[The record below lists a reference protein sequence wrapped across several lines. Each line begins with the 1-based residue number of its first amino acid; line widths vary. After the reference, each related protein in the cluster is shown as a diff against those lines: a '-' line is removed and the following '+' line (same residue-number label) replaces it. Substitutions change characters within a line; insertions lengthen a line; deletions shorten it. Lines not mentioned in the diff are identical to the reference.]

1 MNSTSGAPEPQD
13 EGAER
18 AQATSSAQTQASE
31 TARLGQGLKPARM
44 DSLDVFRGLTIAGM
58 ILVNDPGTWGAIY
71 WPLDHAEWN
80 GWTPTDL
87 IFPFF
92 LFIVGV
98 SMTLSFAARLRR
110 GVTRAAL
117 ARHIVIRSLLILVVA
132 YFLSLFPSF
141 HFATMRF
148 PGVLPRIAVCYLIG
162 GLFVLVTARR
172 KFGKD
177 GEDAGF
183 AVNIPAVASAL
194 AALLI
199 GYWALMRFVPVPG
212 FGVGNLTPEGNLA
225 AWIDRRVL
233 YGHMWSQL
241 KQVRDPEGLLSTL
254 PAIGTVLSGVL
265 VGEWLRSSRE
275 QTRKIAGLIGVG
287 AAAMIAGQLLHY
299 IFPINKNLWTST
311 FVVFTSGFA
320 MIVLAAC
327 MWIVDVKSWKK
338 WAWPFLVFGSN
349 AITAFFIATEL
360 AILSTRFHVHAGGR
374 TITWHGYVYNHFF
387 ANLATPKNAS
397 LLFAIFFVLLC
408 FLPMWL
414 LYRKR
419 IFIKL

>member
-1 MNSTSGAPEPQD
+1 
-13 EGAER
+13 
-18 AQATSSAQTQASE
+18 
-31 TARLGQGLKPARM
+31 
-44 DSLDVFRGLTIAGM
+44 
-58 ILVNDPGTWGAIY
+58 
-71 WPLDHAEWN
+71 
-80 GWTPTDL
+80 
-87 IFPFF
+87 
-92 LFIVGV
+92 
-98 SMTLSFAARLRR
+98 
-110 GVTRAAL
+110 
-117 ARHIVIRSLLILVVA
+117 
-132 YFLSLFPSF
+132 
-141 HFATMRF
+141 
-148 PGVLPRIAVCYLIG
+148 
-162 GLFVLVTARR
+162 
-172 KFGKD
+172 
-177 GEDAGF
+177 
-183 AVNIPAVASAL
+183 
-194 AALLI
+194 
-199 GYWALMRFVPVPG
+199 
-212 FGVGNLTPEGNLA
+212 
-225 AWIDRRVL
+225 
-233 YGHMWSQL
+233 
-241 KQVRDPEGLLSTL
+241 
-254 PAIGTVLSGVL
+254 
-265 VGEWLRSSRE
+265 LRSSRE

>member
-1 MNSTSGAPEPQD
+1 MNSTSGAPMPQSS
-13 EGAER
+13 ATAN
-18 AQATSSAQTQASE
+18 AQAGQTA
-31 TARLGQGLKPARM
+31 KPARM
-44 DSLDVFRGLTIAGM
+44 VSLDVFRGLTIASM

-132 YFLSLFPSF
+132 YFLSLFPTF

-148 PGVLPRIAVCYLIG
+148 PGVLPRIAVCYLLA
-162 GLFVLVTARR
+162 GLFVLITARR
-172 KFGKD
+172 KFSKD

-241 KQVRDPEGLLSTL
+241 KQVRDPEGILSTL

-287 AAAMIAGQLLHY
+287 AAAMIAGRLLHY
-299 IFPINKNLWTST
+299 VFPINKNLWTST
-311 FVVFTSGFA
+311 YVIFTSGFA

-327 MWIVDVKSWKK
+327 MWIVDEKGWKK
-338 WAWPFLVFGSN
+338 WAWPLLVFGSN
-349 AITAFFIATEL
+349 AIAAFFFATEL
-360 AILSTRFHVHAGGR
+360 AVLSTRYHVHVGGR
-374 TITWHGYVYNHFF
+374 AITWHGYVYNHFF
-387 ANLATPKNAS
+387 ANLAAPKNAS
-397 LLFAIFFVLLC
+397 LLFAIFFVLVC
-408 FLPMWL
+408 FIPMWL